1 MPYLIHAF
9 DTQEEKIYPLNNGTN
24 NIGRI
29 CDTIDIVNNCLSR
42 KHAEIIVEETK
53 IKIKDLQSRNHTFV
67 NNVQIEECEIKDGDL
82 IRFGNLEFKLVYDIT
97 KKPLT
102 PPKPEKISLEGTTEQ
117 KDLPKNV
124 IKEFSVNSDSFAI
137 QDILDSPGKHNSVIR
152 LPNVDSDHRTVDKL
166 KILLEVSK
174 QLSSPQEPD
183 HLLNK
188 ILDLLFEIMNID
200 RAIILM
206 VNEQNQE
213 LEPKV
218 SKSRPGVCTEEQFYS
233 LKIIKFAYNHGKA
246 IVTANANKDDRFCDA
261 ESVISQKIKASVC
274 IPLKPREKVIGV
286 LYVDNLSMSNVY
298 SNEDVNFLTAL
309 TNQAAIALE
318 NVNLYKK
325 IELEAVTRGKLESFF
340 PKAIS
345 QKLREEGALEIVDTE
360 VTALFSDISAFTQMS
375 STMEPRQVIS
385 MLNEYFEEMVEEI
398 IFRYE
403 GTLEKYIG
411 DALFAVWGAPYRKP
425 NDAHQAVK
433 AAIEMQW
440 AVQDLNKKWIQEGKL
455 PIQIHIGLN
464 TGKVAAGNI
473 GSKKLIQYAT
483 IGDTTNIT
491 SRICNVAKPDEIV
504 ISEST
509 FEKIKSLNLPLEKM
523 SPVLV
528 KGKKEPLQLYRL
540 LWDSLDSK
548 LTLF

>member
-9 DTQEEKIYPLNNGTN
+9 DTAQEKIYPLKIGKNE
-24 NIGRI
+24 IGRI

-42 KHAEIIVEETK
+42 KHAEIIVEENKSK
-53 IKIKDLQSRNHTFV
+53 ISDLQSRNHTFV
-67 NNVQIEECEIKDGDL
+67 NNNQIQECELKDGDL
-82 IRFGNLEFKLVYDIT
+82 IRFGNLELRFVQDLT
-97 KKPLT
+97 KKPSA
-102 PPKPEKISLEGTTEQ
+102 PPKPEKISLQGTSDQ

-124 IKEFSVNSDSFAI
+124 VKEFSVNPDNFAI
-137 QDILDSPGKHNSVIR
+137 KDILDAPGKNNSVIR
-152 LPNVDSDHRTVDKL
+152 LPNIDNDHRTVDKL

-174 QLSSPQEPD
+174 QLSLPQEPD
-183 HLLNK
+183 SLLNK

-200 RAIILM
+200 RAIILL
-206 VNEQNQE
+206 VNEQTQE

-246 IVTANANKDDRFCDA
+246 IVTANANQDDRFSDA

-274 IPLKPREKVIGV
+274 IPLKPRDNVIGV
-286 LYVDNLSMSNVY
+286 LYVDNLSVSNVY

-309 TNQAAIALE
+309 TNQAAIAID
-318 NVNLYKK
+318 NVKLYKQ
-325 IELEAVTRGKLESFF
+325 IAIDAVARDKLERFF

-375 STMEPRQVIS
+375 SMMEPRQIIS

-411 DALFAVWGAPYRKP
+411 DALFAVWGAPYKKP

-440 AVQDLNKKWIQEGKL
+440 AVQDLNKKWIKEGKV

-491 SRICNVAKPDEIV
+491 SRICNVAQPDEIV

-509 FEKIKSLNLPLEKM
+509 FEKIKSLNIVVEKM
-523 SPVLV
+523 PPVLV
-528 KGKKEPLQLYRL
+528 KGKSEPLQLYRL
-540 LWDSLDSK
+540 LWRSMDNN